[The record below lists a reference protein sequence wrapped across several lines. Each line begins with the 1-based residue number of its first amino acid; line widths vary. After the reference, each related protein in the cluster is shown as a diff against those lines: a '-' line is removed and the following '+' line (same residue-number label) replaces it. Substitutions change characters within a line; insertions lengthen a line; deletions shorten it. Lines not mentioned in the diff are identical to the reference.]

1 MLKFIRAAAAVLAVA
16 AVTGC
21 AGMITGG
28 PLIRPGEPTGAV
40 RVSNGSRYMVD
51 VVLISACNVST
62 YGLNRLASGAG
73 IPPGR
78 SYVLRFPRGVGMSRP
93 VRSAAGGK
101 KRGTACKFAPAA
113 V

>member
-1 MLKFIRAAAAVLAVA
+1 MLKFIRAAAVVLAVA

-51 VVLISACNVST
+51 VVLISACNVSQAAPAFRRAVRT
-62 YGLNRLASGAG
+62 
-73 IPPGR
+73 I
-78 SYVLRFPRGVGMSRP
+78 LRFPRGVGMSRP

-101 KRGTACKFAPAA
+101 KRGNACKFAPAA